1 MQSRH
6 YETSRFIP
14 ATAERVF
21 EHLDDHARLA
31 AHMSKSSWK
40 MGGGRMEMVFDDKRG
55 RVVGSRI
62 LLAGRVF
69 GISLFVEE
77 IVTERDPPYRKI
89 WETLGT
95 PKLLVIGQYRLGF
108 EIRQQDGGT
117 MLRVFIDYALPQKGW
132 ARWCGVLAGNYYAK
146 WCTQQMLHDA
156 EKHFRSQTLAG
167 SRGATDAAP

>member
-40 MGGGRMEMVFDDKRG
+40 MGGGRMEMVFDDKQG

-62 LLAGRVF
+62 RLAGRVF
-69 GISLFVEE
+69 GISLFVDE
-77 IVTERDPPYRKI
+77 IVTKRDPPYRKI

-95 PKLLVIGQYRLGF
+95 PKLLVIGQYRFGF
-108 EIRQQDGGT
+108 EITQQDRGS

-132 ARWCGVLAGNYYAK
+132 ARWWGVLTGNYYAR
-146 WCTQQMLHDA
+146 WCTQQMVDDA
-156 EKHFRSQTLAG
+156 EAYFRA
-167 SRGATDAAP
+167 